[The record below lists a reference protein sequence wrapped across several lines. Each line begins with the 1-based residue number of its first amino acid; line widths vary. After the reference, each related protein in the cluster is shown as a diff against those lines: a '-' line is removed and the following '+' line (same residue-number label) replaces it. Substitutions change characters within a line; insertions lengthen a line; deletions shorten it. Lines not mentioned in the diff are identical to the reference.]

1 MPAVLTLAI
10 AAAAAIVIG
19 TALPALAA
27 GWRKEKS
34 PDK

>member
-27 GWRKEKS
+27 GRRKGKS
-34 PDK
+34 ANK